1 MIFIVIFLL
10 ILLILLSFKY
20 FHKSK
25 ILKDLDST
33 LKKSFN
39 ISGVEDN
46 IVQRLKAFIE
56 DTSKKI
62 VNTENERRR
71 LEDVLKG
78 LWEGILIAD
87 INGTI
92 NFANRAFCKML
103 STDEQ
108 ITGKKFIEVTRDIKL
123 INIFQKSI
131 ELKKELSD
139 EISLLINQKENH
151 FVITAIPLFANNSIT
166 DVVITL
172 HDITKL
178 KQLEKVRKD
187 FVANVSHEIKTPLT
201 AIKGFAETLANGAID
216 DRNDALRFI
225 NMIINHSN
233 RLNSLVEDLLALSR
247 IELGD
252 IKMNFSLINIDDLVD
267 TAFITLKEKAE
278 KKGLYLKKI
287 IPPAMGTIW
296 ADKDKLMQILLNLV
310 ENGIKFTEKGGVTVG
325 IDDSNN
331 GLIFYVQDTGIGV
344 PQNDLNRLGER
355 FYRVDRAR
363 SRELGGTGL
372 GLAIVKHLVQAHGWK
387 MNIESEL
394 GKGTRVNIILSK
406 EDRLL

>member
-1 MIFIVIFLL
+1 MFFIVILLL
-10 ILLILLSFKY
+10 IILIFLSFKY

-25 ILKDLDST
+25 ILKELNIT
-33 LKKSFN
+33 LKQSFN
-39 ISGVEDN
+39 GGKGEDN
-46 IVQRLKAFIE
+46 LVQKLKAFVE

-62 VNTENERRR
+62 LTTESEKRR

-78 LWEGILIAD
+78 LWEGILIVD

-92 NFANRAFCKML
+92 NFANRAFCNML
-103 STDEQ
+103 STGEQ
-108 ITGKKFIEVTRDIKL
+108 ITGKKFIEITRDINL
-123 INIFQKSI
+123 INIFNKSI

-151 FVITAIPLFANNSIT
+151 FVVTAIPLFANNLIT

-201 AIKGFAETLANGAID
+201 AIKGFAETLLNGAID
-216 DRNDALRFI
+216 DRDVALRFI
-225 NMIINHSN
+225 TMIINHSN
-233 RLNSLVEDLLALSR
+233 RLNSLVDDLLALSR

-252 IKMNFSLINIDDLVD
+252 IKMNFSLININDVVD
-267 TAFITLKEKAE
+267 AVFITLKEKVE
-278 KKGLYLKKI
+278 KKGLYLKKV
-287 IPPAMGTIW
+287 IPPNIQTIY

-325 IDDSNN
+325 IDDYDNS
-331 GLIFYVQDTGIGV
+331 LALYVQDTGIGV
-344 PQNDLNRLGER
+344 PQSDIPRLGER

-372 GLAIVKHLVQAHGWK
+372 GLAIVKHLVQSHGWK

-394 GKGTRVNIILSK
+394 GKGTKVNIIMLRK
-406 EDRLL
+406 